1 MLTTFDIART
11 LNSMHV
17 LVRSDGGDTQD
28 SAAANTAGGADG
40 THAPEV
46 RITRSPR
53 QKVRVSR
60 SRIKD
65 SALKVFSMA
74 NSLKNILEFEFFN
87 EAGTGLGPTLE
98 FYTLL
103 ATELQK
109 KALGMWRDH
118 IEPNLDAFKVNSAT
132 ASRASPTTAPSISS
146 ELVYATHGLFPKPY
160 MPGTCPK
167 KVLALF
173 EMLGKAVAKCLQ
185 DGRLMD
191 IDFSPAFLSAI
202 LRKPVDFSHLEAL
215 DPGLASQLLRLKRA
229 AQAGGKGGRRSG
241 GCSYLD
247 GASIEDLCLDFTLPG
262 YPDYELCPGGANK
275 AVKAS
280 NCELYCDLVVAAT
293 LEHGVRP
300 QIDAFINAF
309 DTIFDSRKLQCLYEV
324 RRSSSLLWSS
334 LGTRA

>member
-28 SAAANTAGGADG
+28 VSVGGGGVGGTDG
-40 THAPEV
+40 MHAPEV

-65 SALKVFSMA
+65 SALKVFSMT

-109 KALGMWRDH
+109 RALGMWRDH
-118 IEPNLDAFKVNSAT
+118 MEPCVETFKVNAAT
-132 ASRASPTTAPSISS
+132 PSRASATTASS
-146 ELVYATHGLFPKPY
+146 VSCELVYTTHGLFPKPY
-160 MPGTCPK
+160 KPGTCPK

-191 IDFSPAFLSAI
+191 IDFSPVFLSAI
-202 LRKPVDFSHLEAL
+202 LRKPTDFSHLEAL
-215 DPGLASQLLRLKRA
+215 DPVLASQLLRLKRA
-229 AQAGGKGGRRSG
+229 AQAGKGSRRG
-241 GCSYLD
+241 GGPLLHD

-262 YPDYELCPGGANK
+262 YPDYELCPDGANK
-275 AVKAS
+275 LVKAS
-280 NCELYCDLVVAAT
+280 NCEQYCDLVVAAT
-293 LEHGVRP
+293 LEHGVRQ
-300 QIDAFINAF
+300 QIDSFTSAF

-324 RRSSSLLWSS
+324 LFAIHFFPGS
-334 LGTRA
+334 